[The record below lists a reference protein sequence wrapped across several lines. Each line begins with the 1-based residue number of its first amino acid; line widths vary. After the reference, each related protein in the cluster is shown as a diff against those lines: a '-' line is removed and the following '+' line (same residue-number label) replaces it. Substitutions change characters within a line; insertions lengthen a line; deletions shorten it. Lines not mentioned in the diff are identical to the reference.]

1 MTKFISRKGSL
12 IVDYDVYTKSVSS
25 AAANIVSVNQ
35 NLVSGKTNV
44 TYDGK
49 AAPVS
54 SMAFKDKSGKT
65 GISSFT
71 NGPDSVPIIIFVFS
85 IS

>member
-12 IVDYDVYTKSVSS
+12 IVDYDVYTKSVS
-25 AAANIVSVNQ
+25 AATANIVSANQ
-35 NLVSGKTNV
+35 DLVSGKANV

-65 GISSFT
+65 GILLGF
-71 NGPDSVPIIIFVFS
+71 IF
-85 IS
+85 ILHKWP

>member
-25 AAANIVSVNQ
+25 ATANIVSANQ
-35 NLVSGKTNV
+35 DLVSGKANV

-65 GISSFT
+65 GILLGF
-71 NGPDSVPIIIFVFS
+71 IF
-85 IS
+85 ILHKWP

>member
-35 NLVSGKTNV
+35 NLVSGKANV

-65 GISSFT
+65 AISSFT
-71 NGPDSVPIIIFVFS
+71 NGPDSVPNIIFVFS